1 MSKHLVEISNLTIIN
16 QKSKEQTILVK
27 GINLSIPKGKIVG
40 IVGESGSGKSLTM
53 KSLMGILPKGLEA
66 SYDRFEMDGKQVR
79 NPKVLPLSMIFQD
92 PMTSLNPL
100 RTVGFHLREILRR
113 FQPKLSKEER
123 EVAILEMLDKVGI
136 SNPEL
141 RLKQFP
147 FEFSGGMRQRIMIA
161 MALLTKPDMLIA
173 DEPTTALDV
182 TIQAQILAL
191 LKELQEQL
199 GLTVVI
205 VSHDFS
211 VIAGICDQVYV
222 MRNGLV
228 LEHAPVDTIFA
239 QSLHPY
245 TQSLLKAARLEASQ
259 GPVPVD
265 RDDSQLVQVVPEH
278 WVRKEEKNGC
288 NKKRDQDHPRTPVF
302 PRRR

>member
-27 GINLSIPKGKIVG
+27 GINLSIPNGKIVG

-100 RTVGFHLREILRR
+100 RTVGFHLREVLRR
-113 FQPKLSKEER
+113 FQPKLTKEER
-123 EVAILEMLDKVGI
+123 KVAILEMLDKVGI

-228 LEHAPVDTIFA
+228 VEHAPVDTIFA

-245 TQSLLKAARLEASQ
+245 TQSLLKAARLEASH
-259 GPVPVD
+259 GPVPAD
-265 RDDSQLVQVVPEH
+265 RDDSQLVQVGPEH
-278 WVRKEEKNGC
+278 WVRKEEKNG
-288 NKKRDQDHPRTPVF
+288 
-302 PRRR
+302 

>member
-79 NPKVLPLSMIFQD
+79 KPKVLPLSMIFQD

-100 RTVGFHLREILRR
+100 RTVGFHLREVLRR
-113 FQPKLSKEER
+113 FQPKLTKEER
-123 EVAILEMLDKVGI
+123 KVAILEMLDKVGI

-259 GPVPVD
+259 GPVPAD
-265 RDDSQLVQVVPEH
+265 RDDSQLVQVAPEH
-278 WVRKEEKNGC
+278 WVRKEEKNG
-288 NKKRDQDHPRTPVF
+288 
-302 PRRR
+302 

>member
-27 GINLSIPKGKIVG
+27 GINLSIPQGKIVG

-66 SYDRFEMDGKQVR
+66 SYDRFEMDGKQVH

-92 PMTSLNPL
+92 PMTSLNLL
-100 RTVGFHLREILRR
+100 RTVGFHLREVLRR
-113 FQPKLSKEER
+113 FQPKLTKEER

-191 LKELQEQL
+191 VKELQEQL

-278 WVRKEEKNGC
+278 WVRKEEKNG
-288 NKKRDQDHPRTPVF
+288 
-302 PRRR
+302 

>member
-66 SYDRFEMDGKQVR
+66 SYDRFEMDGKQVH

-92 PMTSLNPL
+92 PMTSLNLL
-100 RTVGFHLREILRR
+100 RTVGFHLREVLRR
-113 FQPKLSKEER
+113 FQPKLTKEER

-228 LEHAPVDTIFA
+228 VEHAPVDTIFA

-259 GPVPVD
+259 GPVPAD
-265 RDDSQLVQVVPEH
+265 RDDSRLVQVVPEH
-278 WVRKEEKNGC
+278 WVRKAEKNG
-288 NKKRDQDHPRTPVF
+288 
-302 PRRR
+302 

>member
-16 QKSKEQTILVK
+16 QKSKERTTLVK
-27 GINLSIPKGKIVG
+27 GIDLSIPKGKIVG

-66 SYDRFEMDGKQVR
+66 SYDRFEMDGKQVG

-100 RTVGFHLREILRR
+100 RTVGFHLREVLRR
-113 FQPKLSKEER
+113 FQPTLTKEER

-228 LEHAPVDTIFA
+228 VEQAPVDTIFA
-239 QSLHPY
+239 HSLHPY
-245 TQSLLKAARLEASQ
+245 TQALLKAARLEASHC
-259 GPVPVD
+259 PVPAD
-265 RDDSQLVQVVPEH
+265 RDDSQLVQVGPEH
-278 WVRKEEKNGC
+278 WVREEEKNG
-288 NKKRDQDHPRTPVF
+288 
-302 PRRR
+302 

>member
-27 GINLSIPKGKIVG
+27 GINLSIPQGKIVG

-66 SYDRFEMDGKQVR
+66 SYDRFEMDGKQVH

-100 RTVGFHLREILRR
+100 RTVGFHLREVLRR
-113 FQPKLSKEER
+113 FQPKLTKEER

-228 LEHAPVDTIFA
+228 VEHAPVDTIFA

-259 GPVPVD
+259 GPVPAD
-265 RDDSQLVQVVPEH
+265 RDDSLLVQVAPEH
-278 WVRKEEKNGC
+278 WVRKEEKNG
-288 NKKRDQDHPRTPVF
+288 
-302 PRRR
+302 

>member
-100 RTVGFHLREILRR
+100 RTVGFHLREVLRR
-113 FQPKLSKEER
+113 FQPKLTKEER
-123 EVAILEMLDKVGI
+123 KVAILEMLDKVGI

-278 WVRKEEKNGC
+278 WVRKEEKNG
-288 NKKRDQDHPRTPVF
+288 
-302 PRRR
+302 

>member
-92 PMTSLNPL
+92 PMTSLNLL
-100 RTVGFHLREILRR
+100 RTVGFHLREVLRR
-113 FQPKLSKEER
+113 FQPKLTKEER

-191 LKELQEQL
+191 VKELQEQL

-259 GPVPVD
+259 GPVPAD

-278 WVRKEEKNGC
+278 WVRKEEKNG
-288 NKKRDQDHPRTPVF
+288 
-302 PRRR
+302 

>member
-66 SYDRFEMDGKQVR
+66 SYDRFEMDGKQVH

-100 RTVGFHLREILRR
+100 RTVRLHLREVLRR
-113 FQPKLSKEER
+113 FQPKLTKEER

-228 LEHAPVDTIFA
+228 VEHAPVDTIFA

-265 RDDSQLVQVVPEH
+265 RDDSQLVQVAPEH
-278 WVRKEEKNGC
+278 WVRKEEKNG
-288 NKKRDQDHPRTPVF
+288 
-302 PRRR
+302 

>member
-100 RTVGFHLREILRR
+100 RTVGFHLREVLRR
-113 FQPKLSKEER
+113 FQPKLTKEER
-123 EVAILEMLDKVGI
+123 KVAILEMLDKVGI

-228 LEHAPVDTIFA
+228 VEHAPVDTIFA

-278 WVRKEEKNGC
+278 WVRKEEKNG
-288 NKKRDQDHPRTPVF
+288 
-302 PRRR
+302 

>member
-1 MSKHLVEISNLTIIN
+1 MSKQLVEISNLTIVN
-16 QKSKEQTILVK
+16 KKRKGQSILVK
-27 GINLSIPKGKIVG
+27 GIDLSIPKGKIVG
-40 IVGESGSGKSLTM
+40 IVGESGSGKSLSM

-66 SYDRFEMDGKQVR
+66 SYDRFELDGKQVR

-100 RTVGFHLREILRR
+100 RTVGYHLQEVLRR
-113 FQPKLSKEER
+113 FQPKLTKEER
-123 EVAILEMLDKVGI
+123 DRTIHEMLEKVGI
-136 SNPEL
+136 PNPEL

-182 TIQAQILAL
+182 TIQTQILAL

-211 VIAGICDQVYV
+211 VIAGICDLVYV
-222 MRNGLV
+222 MRNGLIV
-228 LEHAPVDTIFA
+228 EHGTVDSIFS
-239 QSLHPY
+239 QPLHAY
-245 TQSLLKAARLEASQ
+245 TQSLLRAARLEASL
-259 GPVPVD
+259 GAVLAD
-265 RDDSQLVQVVPEH
+265 SEDSQLIQVSPGH
-278 WVRKEEKNGC
+278 WVRKEEKNG
-288 NKKRDQDHPRTPVF
+288 
-302 PRRR
+302 

>member
-27 GINLSIPKGKIVG
+27 RIDLSIPKGKIVG

-79 NPKVLPLSMIFQD
+79 NPKILPLSMIFQD

-100 RTVGFHLREILRR
+100 RTVGFHLREVLRR
-113 FQPKLSKEER
+113 FQPKLTKEER

-161 MALLTKPDMLIA
+161 MALLTNPDMLIA

-228 LEHAPVDTIFA
+228 VEHAAVDTIFA
-239 QSLHPY
+239 QSMHPY
-245 TQSLLKAARLEASQ
+245 TQSLLKAARLEASH
-259 GPVPVD
+259 GPVPAD
-265 RDDSQLVQVVPEH
+265 RDDSQLVQVGPGH
-278 WVRKEEKNGC
+278 WVRKEEKNG
-288 NKKRDQDHPRTPVF
+288 
-302 PRRR
+302 

>member
-1 MSKHLVEISNLTIIN
+1 MSKHLVEISNLTIFN
-16 QKSKEQTILVK
+16 QKSKEQTTLVK
-27 GINLSIPKGKIVG
+27 GIDLSIPKGKIVG
-40 IVGESGSGKSLTM
+40 IVGESGSGKSLTI
-53 KSLMGILPKGLEA
+53 KSLMGILPKGLVA
-66 SYDRFEMDGKQVR
+66 SYDRFEMDGKQVS

-100 RTVGFHLREILRR
+100 RTVGFHLREVLRR
-113 FQPKLSKEER
+113 FQPKLTKAER
-123 EVAILEMLDKVGI
+123 EMAILEMLDKVGI

-228 LEHAPVDTIFA
+228 VEHAPVDTIFA
-239 QSLHPY
+239 HSLHPY
-245 TQSLLKAARLEASQ
+245 TQSLLKAARLEASH
-259 GPVPVD
+259 GPVPAD
-265 RDDSQLVQVVPEH
+265 RDDSQLVQVGPEH
-278 WVRKEEKNGC
+278 WVRKEEKNG
-288 NKKRDQDHPRTPVF
+288 
-302 PRRR
+302 

>member
-100 RTVGFHLREILRR
+100 RTVGFHLREVLRR
-113 FQPKLSKEER
+113 FQSKLTKEER

-161 MALLTKPDMLIA
+161 MALLTNPDMLIA

-228 LEHAPVDTIFA
+228 VEHAPVDTIFA

-245 TQSLLKAARLEASQ
+245 TQSLLKAARLEASH
-259 GPVPVD
+259 GLVPAD
-265 RDDSQLVQVVPEH
+265 SDDSQLVQVGPEH
-278 WVRKEEKNGC
+278 WVRKEEKNG
-288 NKKRDQDHPRTPVF
+288 
-302 PRRR
+302 

>member
-100 RTVGFHLREILRR
+100 RTVGFHLREVLRR
-113 FQPKLSKEER
+113 FQPKLTKEER
-123 EVAILEMLDKVGI
+123 KVAILEMLDKVGI

-259 GPVPVD
+259 GPVPAD
-265 RDDSQLVQVVPEH
+265 RDDSQLVQVGPEH
-278 WVRKEEKNGC
+278 WVRKEEKNG
-288 NKKRDQDHPRTPVF
+288 
-302 PRRR
+302 

>member
-1 MSKHLVEISNLTIIN
+1 MSKHLLEISNLTIIN

-53 KSLMGILPKGLEA
+53 KSLMGILPKCLEA

-100 RTVGFHLREILRR
+100 RTVGFHLREVLRR
-113 FQPKLSKEER
+113 FQSKLTKEER

-228 LEHAPVDTIFA
+228 VEHAPVDTIFA

-259 GPVPVD
+259 GPVPAD
-265 RDDSQLVQVVPEH
+265 RDDSQLVQIGPEH
-278 WVRKEEKNGC
+278 WVRKEEKNG
-288 NKKRDQDHPRTPVF
+288 
-302 PRRR
+302 

>member
-100 RTVGFHLREILRR
+100 RTVGFHLREVLHR
-113 FQPKLSKEER
+113 FQPKLTKEER

-228 LEHAPVDTIFA
+228 LELAPVDTIFA

-259 GPVPVD
+259 GPVPAD
-265 RDDSQLVQVVPEH
+265 RDDSQLVQVAPEH
-278 WVRKEEKNGC
+278 WVRKEEKNG
-288 NKKRDQDHPRTPVF
+288 
-302 PRRR
+302 

>member
-27 GINLSIPKGKIVG
+27 GINLSIPQGKIVG

-66 SYDRFEMDGKQVR
+66 SYDRFEMDGKQVH

-92 PMTSLNPL
+92 PMTSLNLL
-100 RTVGFHLREILRR
+100 RTVGFHLREVLRR
-113 FQPKLSKEER
+113 FQPKLTKEER

-191 LKELQEQL
+191 VKELQEQL

-259 GPVPVD
+259 GPVPAD
-265 RDDSQLVQVVPEH
+265 RDDSQLVQVAPEH
-278 WVRKEEKNGC
+278 WVRKEEKNG
-288 NKKRDQDHPRTPVF
+288 
-302 PRRR
+302 

>member
-27 GINLSIPKGKIVG
+27 GINLSIPKGKTVG

-92 PMTSLNPL
+92 PMTSLNLL
-100 RTVGFHLREILRR
+100 RTVGFHLREVLRR
-113 FQPKLSKEER
+113 FQPKLTKEER

-245 TQSLLKAARLEASQ
+245 TKSLLKAARLEASQ
-259 GPVPVD
+259 GPVPAD
-265 RDDSQLVQVVPEH
+265 RDDSQLVQVAPEH
-278 WVRKEEKNGC
+278 WVRKEEKNG
-288 NKKRDQDHPRTPVF
+288 
-302 PRRR
+302 

>member
-100 RTVGFHLREILRR
+100 RTVGFHLREVLRR
-113 FQPKLSKEER
+113 FQPKLTKEER
-123 EVAILEMLDKVGI
+123 EAAILEMLDKVGI

-259 GPVPVD
+259 GPVPAD
-265 RDDSQLVQVVPEH
+265 RDDSQLVQVAPEH
-278 WVRKEEKNGC
+278 WVRKEEKNG
-288 NKKRDQDHPRTPVF
+288 
-302 PRRR
+302 

>member
-113 FQPKLSKEER
+113 FQPKLTKEER
-123 EVAILEMLDKVGI
+123 KVAILEMLDKVGI

-259 GPVPVD
+259 GPVPAD
-265 RDDSQLVQVVPEH
+265 RDDSQLVQVAPEH
-278 WVRKEEKNGC
+278 WVRKEEKNG
-288 NKKRDQDHPRTPVF
+288 
-302 PRRR
+302 

>member
-66 SYDRFEMDGKQVR
+66 SYDRFEMDGKQVH

-100 RTVGFHLREILRR
+100 RTVGFHLREVLRR
-113 FQPKLSKEER
+113 FRPKLTKEER
-123 EVAILEMLDKVGI
+123 EMAILEMLDKVGI

-161 MALLTKPDMLIA
+161 MALLTNPDMLIA

-228 LEHAPVDTIFA
+228 VEHAPVDTIFA

-245 TQSLLKAARLEASQ
+245 TQSLLKAARLEASH
-259 GPVPVD
+259 GPVPAD
-265 RDDSQLVQVVPEH
+265 RDDSQLVQVGPEH
-278 WVRKEEKNGC
+278 WVRKEEKNG
-288 NKKRDQDHPRTPVF
+288 
-302 PRRR
+302 

>member
-100 RTVGFHLREILRR
+100 RTVGFHLREVLRR
-113 FQPKLSKEER
+113 FQPKLTKEER
-123 EVAILEMLDKVGI
+123 EVGILEMLDKVGI

-228 LEHAPVDTIFA
+228 VEHAPVDTIFA

-245 TQSLLKAARLEASQ
+245 TQSLLKAARLEASH
-259 GPVPVD
+259 GPVPAD
-265 RDDSQLVQVVPEH
+265 RDDSQLVQVGPEH
-278 WVRKEEKNGC
+278 WVRKEEKNG
-288 NKKRDQDHPRTPVF
+288 
-302 PRRR
+302 

>member
-100 RTVGFHLREILRR
+100 RTVGFHLREVLRR
-113 FQPKLSKEER
+113 FQPKLTKEER

-161 MALLTKPDMLIA
+161 MTLLTKPDMLIA

-228 LEHAPVDTIFA
+228 LELAPVDTIFA
-239 QSLHPY
+239 QPLHPY

-259 GPVPVD
+259 GPVPAD
-265 RDDSQLVQVVPEH
+265 RDDSQLVQVAPEH
-278 WVRKEEKNGC
+278 WVRKEEKNG
-288 NKKRDQDHPRTPVF
+288 
-302 PRRR
+302 

>member
-27 GINLSIPKGKIVG
+27 GIDLSIPKGKIVG

-100 RTVGFHLREILRR
+100 RTVGFHLREVLRR
-113 FQPKLSKEER
+113 FQPKLTKEER
-123 EVAILEMLDKVGI
+123 EAAILEMLDKVGI

-161 MALLTKPDMLIA
+161 MALLTNPDMLIA

-228 LEHAPVDTIFA
+228 VEHAPVDTIFA

-245 TQSLLKAARLEASQ
+245 TQSLLKAARLEASH
-259 GPVPVD
+259 GPVPAD
-265 RDDSQLVQVVPEH
+265 RDDSQLVQVGPEH
-278 WVRKEEKNGC
+278 WVRKEEKNG
-288 NKKRDQDHPRTPVF
+288 
-302 PRRR
+302 

>member
-100 RTVGFHLREILRR
+100 RTVGFHLREVLHR
-113 FQPKLSKEER
+113 FQPKLTKEER

-228 LEHAPVDTIFA
+228 VEHAPVDTIFA

-259 GPVPVD
+259 GPVPAD
-265 RDDSQLVQVVPEH
+265 RDDSQLVQVAPEH
-278 WVRKEEKNGC
+278 WVRKEEKNG
-288 NKKRDQDHPRTPVF
+288 
-302 PRRR
+302 

>member
-66 SYDRFEMDGKQVR
+66 SYDRFEMDGKQVH

-100 RTVGFHLREILRR
+100 RTVGFHLREVLRR
-113 FQPKLSKEER
+113 FQPKLTKEER
-123 EVAILEMLDKVGI
+123 EVVILEMLDKVVI

-259 GPVPVD
+259 GPVPAD
-265 RDDSQLVQVVPEH
+265 RDDSQLVQVAPEH
-278 WVRKEEKNGC
+278 WVRKEEKNG
-288 NKKRDQDHPRTPVF
+288 
-302 PRRR
+302 

>member
-16 QKSKEQTILVK
+16 QKSKDQTILVK

-53 KSLMGILPKGLEA
+53 KSLMGILPNGLEA

-100 RTVGFHLREILRR
+100 RTVGFHLREVLRR
-113 FQPKLSKEER
+113 FQSKLTKEER

-228 LEHAPVDTIFA
+228 VEHAPVDTIFA

-245 TQSLLKAARLEASQ
+245 TQSLLKAARLEASH
-259 GPVPVD
+259 GPVPAD
-265 RDDSQLVQVVPEH
+265 SDDSQLVQVGPEH
-278 WVRKEEKNGC
+278 WVRKEEKNG
-288 NKKRDQDHPRTPVF
+288 
-302 PRRR
+302 

>member
-92 PMTSLNPL
+92 PMTSLNLL
-100 RTVGFHLREILRR
+100 RTVGFHLREVLRR
-113 FQPKLSKEER
+113 FQPKLTKEER

-211 VIAGICDQVYV
+211 VIAGICDQIYV

-228 LEHAPVDTIFA
+228 LEHAPVDTIFT

-259 GPVPVD
+259 GPVPAD
-265 RDDSQLVQVVPEH
+265 RDDSQLVQVAPEH
-278 WVRKEEKNGC
+278 WVRKEEKNG
-288 NKKRDQDHPRTPVF
+288 
-302 PRRR
+302 

>member
-66 SYDRFEMDGKQVR
+66 SYDRFEMDGKQVG

-100 RTVGFHLREILRR
+100 RTVGFHLREVLRR
-113 FQPKLSKEER
+113 FQPTLTKEER

-136 SNPEL
+136 SDPEL

-161 MALLTKPDMLIA
+161 MALLTKTDMLIA
-173 DEPTTALDV
+173 DELTTALDV

-228 LEHAPVDTIFA
+228 VEQAPVDTIFA

-245 TQSLLKAARLEASQ
+245 TQSLLKAARLEASH
-259 GPVPVD
+259 GPVPAD
-265 RDDSQLVQVVPEH
+265 RDDSQLVQIGPEH
-278 WVRKEEKNGC
+278 WVRKEEKNG
-288 NKKRDQDHPRTPVF
+288 
-302 PRRR
+302 

>member
-92 PMTSLNPL
+92 PMTSLNLL
-100 RTVGFHLREILRR
+100 RTVGFHLREVLRR
-113 FQPKLSKEER
+113 FQPKLTKEER

-228 LEHAPVDTIFA
+228 LELAPVDTIFA

-259 GPVPVD
+259 GPVPAD
-265 RDDSQLVQVVPEH
+265 RDDSQLVQVAPEH
-278 WVRKEEKNGC
+278 WVRKEEKNG
-288 NKKRDQDHPRTPVF
+288 
-302 PRRR
+302 

>member
-92 PMTSLNPL
+92 PMTSLNLL
-100 RTVGFHLREILRR
+100 RTVGFHLREVLRR
-113 FQPKLSKEER
+113 FQPKLTKEER

-228 LEHAPVDTIFA
+228 LEHAPVDTIFT

-259 GPVPVD
+259 GPVPAD
-265 RDDSQLVQVVPEH
+265 RDDSQLVQVAPEH
-278 WVRKEEKNGC
+278 WVRKEEKNG
-288 NKKRDQDHPRTPVF
+288 
-302 PRRR
+302 

>member
-66 SYDRFEMDGKQVR
+66 SYDRFEMDGKQVH

-100 RTVGFHLREILRR
+100 RTVGFHLREVLRR
-113 FQPKLSKEER
+113 FQPKLTKGER

-228 LEHAPVDTIFA
+228 VEHAPVDTIFA

-259 GPVPVD
+259 GPVPAD
-265 RDDSQLVQVVPEH
+265 RDDSQLVQVAPEH
-278 WVRKEEKNGC
+278 WVRKEEKNG
-288 NKKRDQDHPRTPVF
+288 
-302 PRRR
+302 

>member
-1 MSKHLVEISNLTIIN
+1 MSKHLVEISNLTVIN
-16 QKSKEQTILVK
+16 QKSKEQTTLVK
-27 GINLSIPKGKIVG
+27 GIDLSIPKGKIVG

-66 SYDRFEMDGKQVR
+66 SYDRFEMDGKQVG

-100 RTVGFHLREILRR
+100 RTVGFHLREVLRR
-113 FQPKLSKEER
+113 FQPTLTKEER
-123 EVAILEMLDKVGI
+123 EMAILEMLDKVGI
-136 SNPEL
+136 SDPEL

-228 LEHAPVDTIFA
+228 VEHAPVDTIFA

-245 TQSLLKAARLEASQ
+245 TQALLKAARLEASQ
-259 GPVPVD
+259 GSVPAD
-265 RDDSQLVQVVPEH
+265 RDASQLVQIGPEH
-278 WVRKEEKNGC
+278 WVRKEEKNG
-288 NKKRDQDHPRTPVF
+288 
-302 PRRR
+302 

>member
-100 RTVGFHLREILRR
+100 RTVGFHLREVLRR
-113 FQPKLSKEER
+113 FQSKLTKEER

-161 MALLTKPDMLIA
+161 MALLTNPDMLIA

-228 LEHAPVDTIFA
+228 VEHAPVDTIFA

-245 TQSLLKAARLEASQ
+245 TQSLLKAARLEASH
-259 GPVPVD
+259 GPVPAD
-265 RDDSQLVQVVPEH
+265 SDDSQLVQVGPEH
-278 WVRKEEKNGC
+278 WVRKEEKNG
-288 NKKRDQDHPRTPVF
+288 
-302 PRRR
+302 